1 MLKKFK
7 EWSDL
12 SKILHGIVI
21 LGFILAFIIS
31 IFSCEDIYIGK
42 SEEEIAKDLYR
53 TMFEVDSILMR
64 IQYQLDTT
72 TVDGVDYIIFE
83 KMNNGSN

>member
-12 SKILHGIVI
+12 SKILHAMVI
-21 LGFILAFIIS
+21 LGFTLAFLIS
-31 IFSCEDIYIGK
+31 IFSCEDVRVGK
-42 SEEEIAKDLYR
+42 SREEIASELYR

-72 TVDGVDYIIFE
+72 TVDGVDYIIFDRIDDGR
-83 KMNNGSN
+83 N

>member
-12 SKILHGIVI
+12 SKILHAMAI
-21 LGFILAFIIS
+21 LGFVLVIIMSIL
-31 IFSCEDIYIGK
+31 SCEDVRVGK
-42 SEEEIAKDLYR
+42 SREEIASELYR

-83 KMNNGSN
+83 RMNDGRN